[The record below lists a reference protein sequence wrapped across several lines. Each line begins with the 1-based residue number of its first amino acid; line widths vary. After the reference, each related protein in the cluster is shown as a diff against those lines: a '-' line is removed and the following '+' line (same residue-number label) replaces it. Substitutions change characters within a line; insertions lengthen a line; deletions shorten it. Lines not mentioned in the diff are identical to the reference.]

1 MATSA
6 EILENLKRALN
17 TTDGMINELGK
28 PKTNAGASNTDM
40 SQLDS
45 GALAGL
51 VNQLVPERKPIDPA
65 LLALIGFS
73 KFTEASSKP
82 GATALGGFGSGLT
95 AGASAYLQDKKIQ
108 EASDTKRASTLV
120 TLASTL
126 GKGKA
131 EKLYTFS
138 KPTIIDGVSY
148 DKGATKFFTNQQLN
162 RLDTDT
168 KSGIITYT
176 KPVEQE
182 IKTYTGQFDGNL
194 YYKNGKYAGKRVEDN
209 KGNFINYDKS
219 ESSSIGDGS
228 QKVNIFD
235 NKDDEEKP
243 AFAPLNLK
251 QQENYLK
258 VKEKYKN
265 SKFVKD
271 YNDKLGHMDN
281 VFTSYDQ
288 VYKLDRPGA
297 GDLALIFSF
306 MKMLDPRSVVREGEF
321 DVAKKVGG
329 PADFLVQTA
338 NYIKNGGMLSDL
350 TRRSF
355 RDMAYAQYE
364 NSTVNLKTQN
374 EEEYNVG
381 DVLRLE
387 ENVVKTYLKKPK
399 QYTFQTDTYQIML
412 PKKQSIKD
420 LKEFFLTNGY
430 SVDDIQYM
438 IGGENVKNNDTF
450 KNNIR
455 DILKEVKKKS
465 FILTPRVR

>member
-1 MATSA
+1 MATA
-6 EILENLKRALN
+6 QEILDNLKNALG
-17 TTDGMINELGK
+17 TTDAMIGDFS
-28 PKTNAGASNTDM
+28 AGVSNTDV
-40 SQLDS
+40 SNLQG
-45 GALAGL
+45 GALGGL

-73 KFTEASSKP
+73 RMAEASSKP
-82 GATALGGFGSGLT
+82 GATGLGAFGSGIT
-95 AGASAYLQDKKIQ
+95 AGAGAYLKDKQLQ
-108 EASDTKRASTLV
+108 EASDAKRTSTLV

-126 GKGKA
+126 GKGKS
-131 EKLYTFS
+131 EKLYTFT

-148 DKGATKFFTNQQLN
+148 EKGATKFFTNSELN
-162 RLDTDT
+162 KLDDNT
-168 KSGIITYT
+168 KSGIVTYT
-176 KPVEQE
+176 APATE
-182 IKTYTGQFDGNL
+182 IKTYKGEFDGNL
-194 YYKNGKYAGKRVEDN
+194 YYKNGEHAGKRVEDN
-209 KGNFINYDKS
+209 NGNFIDYNKS
-219 ESSSIGDGS
+219 TESSIGDDT
-228 QKVNIFD
+228 QKVSRFE
-235 NKDDEEKP
+235 KKEDEQKP
-243 AFAPLNLK
+243 AFAPLNMK
-251 QQENYLK
+251 QQDNFLK
-258 VKEKYKN
+258 VKDKYKT

-338 NYIKNGGMLSDL
+338 NYIKNGGILSDL

-355 RDMAYAQYE
+355 RDMAYAQYK
-364 NSTVNLKTQN
+364 NATVNLKTQN
-374 EEEYNVG
+374 EEEIKTG

-387 ENVVKTYLKKPK
+387 ENVIKTYLKEPK
-399 QYTFQTDTYQIML
+399 QYTFDTDTYKIIL
-412 PKKQSIKD
+412 PKKQNIKG

-438 IGGENVKNNDTF
+438 VGGENVKNNESLKKT
-450 KNNIR
+450 IR
-455 DILKEVKKKS
+455 DILKDVKEKS
-465 FILTPRVR
+465 FILKPRVR